1 MRSPYVKQLAGGM
14 LACLMLLATPL
25 APLNAAGIEAP
36 ANWQS
41 DQFRDNPLVGKIW
54 SRASNSF
61 ITSDDLLTEL
71 KKARYVLL
79 GELHDNADHHSLQAA
94 IISALSEGLAE
105 GQPAPALVIEMIR
118 VDQMRRLNAYL
129 ETENPKGEFLGKALQ
144 WEQNG
149 WPAWEKY
156 QPIGDAIFKYNLEVY
171 PGHPSRIQINHLIKS
186 DLSILPEQAKEIFRL
201 TEPLGDALNTSLKE
215 EIRIAHCDRLP
226 KHVLQPMTEVQRF
239 RDAWMADVLIQASET
254 DDGKARQAILIAGAG
269 HTRDDRGAPWYLDR
283 REPTRNA
290 LTVQFMETDG
300 KATTIAELTGHQE
313 ASKIPAD
320 FIWVTPSIERGDPCE
335 NIPDFGA
342 YNAKPAEEQK

>member
-1 MRSPYVKQLAGGM
+1 MRAPLSHHLAGGIF
-14 LACLMLLATPL
+14 ACMILLAAAL
-25 APLNAAGIEAP
+25 APLNAASIEVP
-36 ANWQS
+36 ERWQS
-41 DQFRDNPLVGKIW
+41 DQFSDNELVGKIW

-71 KKARYVLL
+71 KKARYILL

-94 IISALSEGLAE
+94 IISALSENLPE
-105 GQPAPALVIEMIR
+105 SQPAPALVIEMIR
-118 VDQMRRLNAYL
+118 VDQMRRLDAYR
-129 ETENPKGEFLGKALQ
+129 ETENPKGEFLGNALQ

-171 PGHPSRIQINHLIKS
+171 PGHPSRMQINHLIKS
-186 DLSILPEQAKEIFRL
+186 DLSILPERAREMFKL
-201 TEPLGDALNTSLKE
+201 TEPLDEALNTSLRE

-226 KHVLQPMTEVQRF
+226 THVLQPMTEVQRF

-254 DDGKARQAILIAGAG
+254 DGGKERQAILIAGAG

-290 LTVQFMETDG
+290 LTIQFMEADG
-300 KATTIAELTGHQE
+300 KATTIAELTGEQQAE
-313 ASKIPAD
+313 KFPAD
-320 FIWVTPSIERGDPCE
+320 FIWVTPSIKRGDPCE

-342 YNAKPAEEQK
+342 DNSKPAEEQK